1 VYQQLYFPGLSG
13 NFMIKSPPH
22 ILVVDDDI
30 VILKFIEFTLK
41 GLGYKTTLAQNGKE
55 AIEKAQKQLFDLI
68 ISDLYMPLMDGNQ
81 LVKQLRITPEYRHTP
96 FIFLSGNTEEET
108 WIKNL
113 NDGADDFITKPIKQK
128 VFISKIKAHLKKSYL
143 RKDILDNSRKN
154 NISFDKGI
162 IIYCT
167 NRTKPFPLPQKHIK
181 TEIKVVYTDSDF
193 FLTLQELNIW
203 GIIIDENADWA
214 IQILEKITDIVSYHI
229 PINIL
234 IEDYNN
240 LDKMD
245 LYMKYRVGGFMYK
258 GLNTKLLAY
267 QINTKVQRE
276 MDLKNKYL
284 TALNIAAKKS
294 PIRFENEFT
303 DRLSKYS
310 IQILHKPYDKL
321 PGGDYYEVFNIDT
334 DNKLLIL
341 GDVMGKK
348 WDAWFFV
355 PAYIAYIRSTINFF
369 ANRKEMDFMETPGKF
384 LEIINQYVFKDIQL
398 AEVFTTLCI
407 ITLSTSTSKV
417 NIASAGALRPF
428 YFNKKEEHVSQLNIV
443 GTLLGVLQDAT
454 YQSLVQNFNP
464 GDKLL
469 FFTDGYTEAVNDKNG
484 EMIGDDALGHIL
496 MKNNAKE
503 NLTPNAIEE
512 ELIRT
517 YNISKFDDDRTL
529 LLIGHN

>member
-1 VYQQLYFPGLSG
+1 MV
-13 NFMIKSPPH
+13 KSPPH
-22 ILVVDDDI
+22 ILVVDDDV

-55 AIEKAQKQLFDLI
+55 AIEKAQQQLFDLI

-81 LVKQLRITPEYRHTP
+81 LVRQLRKTPEYRHTP

-128 VFISKIKAHLKKSYL
+128 VFVSKIKAHLKKAYL
-143 RKDILDNSRKN
+143 RKDILDSSRRN
-154 NISFDKGI
+154 NVSFERGI
-162 IIYCT
+162 IIYCAD
-167 NRTKPFPLPQKHIK
+167 RTKPFPLPHKHIK
-181 TEIKVVYTDSDF
+181 TSIKVVYTDTDF

-203 GIIIDENADWA
+203 GIIIDENAEWA
-214 IQILEKITDIVSYHI
+214 TQILEKITEIVSYHV
-229 PINIL
+229 PVNIL
-234 IEDYNN
+234 ISNYEDQS
-240 LDKMD
+240 KMEQ
-245 LYMKYRVGGFMYK
+245 YVHHRVSGFMYK

-284 TALNIAAKKS
+284 TALNMAAKKS
-294 PIRFENEFT
+294 PIRFEN
-303 DRLSKYS
+303 DYSDSLSNYS
-310 IQILHKPYDKL
+310 IQILHQPYDKL
-321 PGGDYYEVFNIDT
+321 PGGDYYEVFNVNDDKKI
-334 DNKLLIL
+334 LIL

-369 ANRKEMDFMETPGKF
+369 ANRKELDFIENPGKF

-398 AEVFTTLCI
+398 SEVFTTLCI
-407 ITLSTSTSKV
+407 ISLCTSTSKV
-417 NIASAGALRPF
+417 SIASAGALRPF
-428 YFNKKEEHVSQLNIV
+428 YFNKAEGNISQLNIV
-443 GTLLGVLQDAT
+443 GTLLGVLQDT
-454 YQSLVQNFNP
+454 SYQSLVQKFSP

-469 FFTDGYTEAVNDKNG
+469 FFTDGYTEATNDKSG
-484 EMIGDDALGHIL
+484 EMIGDDPLGIVLKKHHL
-496 MKNNAKE
+496 KTD
-503 NLTPNAIEE
+503 LSPRYIEE
-512 ELIRT
+512 ELIKT
-517 YNISKFDDDRTL
+517 YNVSKFDDDRTL